1 MQEELEKLAPA
12 ADETAVWVVEA
23 MDAQVALGLPVVG
36 ALAEARTL
44 AVHGKKEVSVP
55 ENLQEERNFP
65 VAHLETLILVVALNP
80 TWTGE
85 VKELPFVL
93 ETSNAVYN
101 DVEENDCVP
110 AASSICR
117 IITFSPTGRL
127 RPIAR
132 WQQSRWRSCRGL
144 RPRTRRRGDSIT
156 ILIKVEYEGHG
167 AARTRRENS

>member
-1 MQEELEKLAPA
+1 
-12 ADETAVWVVEA
+12 

-55 ENLQEERNFP
+55 ENFQEERNFP

-93 ETSNAVYN
+93 ETSNVVY
-101 DVEENDCVP
+101 DDFEGNDCVP
-110 AASSICR
+110 DHHVFADGSAQTNRQVAAKQMEVVPRSS
-117 IITFSPTGRL
+117 
-127 RPIAR
+127 AEDEEA
-132 WQQSRWRSCRGL
+132 W
-144 RPRTRRRGDSIT
+144 
-156 ILIKVEYEGHG
+156 
-167 AARTRRENS
+167 